1 MNILFIGGTGVI
13 SFSCVKEAIKLG
25 HNITLITRGI
35 KKRNLNGKIKKIN
48 TDYNSTSVGMLKKKL
63 SGKKFDC
70 VINFLIMNKKQAM
83 KDILLFKDI
92 TDKYFFIS
100 TASCYQRKNNLKI
113 TEKSKIHILKNK
125 YIRDKIESEN
135 LFIKFYKKIKFPVVI
150 IRPGHIYN
158 FFSFPTNINGYGYEI
173 LFRLLHNKPAII
185 HNNGKSNWSLMHA
198 DDFAYNFMKLIDN
211 KNINGKIFNIAS
223 SKFFNWINFY
233 TLIFKI
239 IKKPKKI
246 IFIDEKKI
254 KKINHNIS
262 SNLKFDKSLNTKFNL
277 NKMIKYNNFFKEKIT
292 LEKGLRKSII
302 NFKKNIFKV
311 DDKKNLDLEKIQ
323 KL

>member
-262 SNLKFDKSLNTKFNL
+262 SNLKFDKSLNTRFNL

-311 DDKKNLDLEKIQ
+311 DNKKNLDLKKIQ

>member
-13 SFSCVKEAIKLG
+13 SFSCVKEAIKLS

-262 SNLKFDKSLNTKFNL
+262 SNLKFDKSLNTRFNL

>member
-48 TDYNSTSVGMLKKKL
+48 TDYNSTSVEMLKKKL

-135 LFIKFYKKIKFPVVI
+135 LFIKFYKKIKFPIVI

-158 FFSFPTNINGYGYEI
+158 FFSIPTNINGYGYEI

-198 DDFAYNFMKLIDN
+198 DDFAYNFMKLIDK
-211 KNINGKIFNIAS
+211 KNIKGQIFNIAS

-311 DDKKNLDLEKIQ
+311 DNKKNLDLKKIQ

>member
-135 LFIKFYKKIKFPVVI
+135 LFIKFYKKIKFPIVI

-311 DDKKNLDLEKIQ
+311 DNKKNLDLKKIQ

>member
-198 DDFAYNFMKLIDN
+198 DDFAYNSFL
-211 KNINGKIFNIAS
+211 
-223 SKFFNWINFY
+223 
-233 TLIFKI
+233 
-239 IKKPKKI
+239 
-246 IFIDEKKI
+246 
-254 KKINHNIS
+254 
-262 SNLKFDKSLNTKFNL
+262 
-277 NKMIKYNNFFKEKIT
+277 
-292 LEKGLRKSII
+292 
-302 NFKKNIFKV
+302 
-311 DDKKNLDLEKIQ
+311 
-323 KL
+323 

>member
-1 MNILFIGGTGVI
+1 VNILFIGGTGVI

-262 SNLKFDKSLNTKFNL
+262 SNLKFDKSLNTRFNL